1 MNHHPVSLFINT
13 WSILLI
19 YISMSLFPHPD
30 YFEGNSTFVS
40 PTTVSIN
47 LSKKKEDW
55 FLVYLYAYSYKML
68 LVRNVFMYLLVLIWA
83 LIIIFFLYQGL
94 VWLKD
99 KEATHCKLCEKEF
112 SLSKRKVRENRK
124 WVQKFWCKYG

>member
-40 PTTVSIN
+40 STTVSIN
-47 LSKKKEDW
+47 LSKKKGGLIFGLSVCI
-55 FLVYLYAYSYKML
+55 FL
-68 LVRNVFMYLLVLIWA
+68 
-83 LIIIFFLYQGL
+83 
-94 VWLKD
+94 
-99 KEATHCKLCEKEF
+99 
-112 SLSKRKVRENRK
+112 
-124 WVQKFWCKYG
+124 